1 MFIHVPSAWLAM
13 FGYMLIAVAALGTLI
28 WRHPLAD
35 VAAKTAAPIGATF
48 TFIALV
54 TGSLWGKPMW
64 GTYWVWDAR
73 LTSVLILFLLYL
85 GLIALW
91 QSIEEPGRAGR
102 AAAILALVGAVNV
115 PIIHYSVVWWNTL
128 HQPASVFR
136 IGGPSIDPALLT
148 PLFVMAI
155 AFTLL
160 FVLLHLIAMRAEIL
174 RRRVRALQQSAS
186 RARRSGRGLSHA
198 RPRPA
203 RLLHHRRL
211 CRDLRGGGRACLV
224 HRRGRSQAAAHPR
237 RARAQGHQAAL
248 GRAEAHAGQAEIE
261 AEGRR
266 MSEATRAPILRRFG
280 LALPLLLFAVLAG
293 LFWYALHA
301 GDPSLLPSPL
311 IGKPV
316 PNFTLPP
323 IDGLSADGAAVPGFA
338 SGDLAQGE
346 PTIVN
351 VFASWCV
358 ECQVEHPAL
367 LALSQEPGIRLY
379 GIDYKDDM
387 ASARRFLGRNGNP
400 YARVGADASGR
411 TAIDFGVYGV
421 PETYVVTGDGKIAYR
436 HVGPLTESAIR
447 DKILPLLT
455 PLRAAA
461 NAICGWR

>member
-1 MFIHVPSAWLAM
+1 
-13 FGYMLIAVAALGTLI
+13 
-28 WRHPLAD
+28 
-35 VAAKTAAPIGATF
+35 
-48 TFIALV
+48 
-54 TGSLWGKPMW
+54 
-64 GTYWVWDAR
+64 
-73 LTSVLILFLLYL
+73 
-85 GLIALW
+85 
-91 QSIEEPGRAGR
+91 
-102 AAAILALVGAVNV
+102 
-115 PIIHYSVVWWNTL
+115 
-128 HQPASVFR
+128 
-136 IGGPSIDPALLT
+136 
-148 PLFVMAI
+148 
-155 AFTLL
+155 
-160 FVLLHLIAMRAEIL
+160 
-174 RRRVRALQQSAS
+174 
-186 RARRSGRGLSHA
+186 
-198 RPRPA
+198 
-203 RLLHHRRL
+203 
-211 CRDLRGGGRACLV
+211 
-224 HRRGRSQAAAHPR
+224 
-237 RARAQGHQAAL
+237 
-248 GRAEAHAGQAEIE
+248 
-261 AEGRR
+261 
-266 MSEATRAPILRRFG
+266 MSEATRAPSLRRFG
-280 LALPLLLFAVLAG
+280 LALPLVIFAVLAG

-421 PETYVVTGDGKIAYR
+421 PETYVVTADGKIAYR

-455 PLRAAA
+455 PA
-461 NAICGWR
+461 GKPQG